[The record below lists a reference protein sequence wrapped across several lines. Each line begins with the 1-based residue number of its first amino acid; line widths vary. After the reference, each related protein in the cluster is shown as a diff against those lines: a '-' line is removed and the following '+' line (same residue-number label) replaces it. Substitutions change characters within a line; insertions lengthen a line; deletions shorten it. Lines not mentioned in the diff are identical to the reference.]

1 MADTNDAKLMQLAI
15 VLTNKFRLLS
25 LAAIVDL
32 FETANR
38 FLKESGKPEMFQ
50 LSFVGEVP
58 SRSLPEG
65 LTHLPYTS
73 LHLGIRY
80 DLIFIPAFGPVDM
93 RQTLSENRS
102 FFPWLREQHRYGAT
116 LASNCTG
123 AFLLAA
129 AGLLDNRRVTTHV
142 DAVDLLATQF
152 PLVKIQR
159 DAVVMHDDNIYT
171 SGGATSG
178 FHLML
183 ALVQKFC
190 GRELAIRLAKVFS
203 IDMDRDNQAYF
214 SHFSPVETHDDE
226 LVMRVQHKIKSQFP
240 KIRSIEEAIA
250 DIPASRRNF
259 VRRFKQATGLTP
271 IRYLQKTK
279 IEAAKRLL
287 ENTEKGL
294 FEIMLLAGY
303 NDMKNFRQ
311 LFKENTGMTPKAYR
325 EKFAM
330 RFEPL
335 INVE

>member
-1 MADTNDAKLMQLAI
+1 MQLSI
-15 VLTNKFRLLS
+15 ILTNKYRLLS
-25 LAAIVDL
+25 LAAIVDV

-38 FLKESGKPEMFQ
+38 FLQEDGKPELFNIT
-50 LSFVGEVP
+50 FVGTTATKVLP
-58 SRSLPEG
+58 DSLSHIAYATIE
-65 LTHLPYTS
+65 
-73 LHLGIRY
+73 REQVY
-80 DLIFIPAFGPVDM
+80 DLIFVPAFGPVDM
-93 RQTLSENRS
+93 AKTLEENS
-102 FFPWLREQHRYGAT
+102 CLFPWLHAQYQRGAM

-129 AGLLDNRRVTTHV
+129 SGLLNDRRATTHV
-142 DAVDLLATQF
+142 DAADKLATYF
-152 PLVKIQR
+152 PKVKLEQ
-159 DAVVMHDDNIYT
+159 DAVVTHDANIYT

-183 ALVQKFC
+183 ALIQKCC
-190 GRELAIRLAKVFS
+190 GREMAVRIAKTFS
-203 IDMDRDNQAYF
+203 IDMDRENQAHF
-214 SHFSPVETHDDE
+214 SHFAPVETHDDA

-240 KIRSIEEAIA
+240 EIRSIEEAIA

-279 IEAAKRLL
+279 IEAAKKLL

-294 FEIMLLAGY
+294 FEIMLAAGY

-325 EKFAM
+325 DKFAM
-330 RFEPL
+330 RFEP
-335 INVE
+335 II